1 MWCVL
6 TWSLFVV
13 AEAGYAH
20 VVLPHPRHPAATAA
34 AAVVA
39 PAAAATAAAL
49 YLNKENMLLFSMPG
63 AAKTLWSSVV
73 VCGRLWAIAWFDQIR
88 YDLPHKE
95 SDPTPPL
102 HCIYTV

>member
-34 AAVVA
+34 VAA

-63 AAKTLWSSVV
+63 AAKTLWLSV
-73 VCGRLWAIAWFDQIR
+73 GYRLVR
-88 YDLPHKE
+88 
-95 SDPTPPL
+95 SDTL
-102 HCIYTV
+102 ST

>member
-63 AAKTLWSSVV
+63 AAKTLWSSVGYRRV
-73 VCGRLWAIAWFDQIR
+73 R
-88 YDLPHKE
+88 
-95 SDPTPPL
+95 SDTL
-102 HCIYTV
+102 ST

>member
-1 MWCVL
+1 MESVVCVL

-34 AAVVA
+34 VAA

-49 YLNKENMLLFSMPG
+49 YLNKENMLLFSTVCPELPKRCG
-63 AAKTLWSSVV
+63 RLWSSVGYRRV
-73 VCGRLWAIAWFDQIR
+73 R
-88 YDLPHKE
+88 
-95 SDPTPPL
+95 SDTL
-102 HCIYTV
+102 ST